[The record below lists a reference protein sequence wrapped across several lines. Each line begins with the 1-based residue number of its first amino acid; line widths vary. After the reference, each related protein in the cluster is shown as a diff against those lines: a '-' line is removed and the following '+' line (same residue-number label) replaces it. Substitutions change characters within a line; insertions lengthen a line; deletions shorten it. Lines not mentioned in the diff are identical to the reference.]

1 MSTDI
6 EPRHPAANPP
16 AKQISTVEI
25 GGCEFVVGWD
35 GEAPDYERHHFFG
48 ITGRQHPTA
57 WVECVKLGGKWWGV
71 NEVFSSDFCD
81 QLDAALLELEE
92 FGACSKGSPGA

>member
-1 MSTDI
+1 MSDI
-6 EPRHPAANPP
+6 QPRHQAANPR
-16 AKQISTVEI
+16 AKQISTVAI
-25 GGCEFVVGWD
+25 GGCDFVVGWD

-57 WVECVKLGGKWWGV
+57 WVECVKLGGKWWNV

-81 QLDAALLELEE
+81 QLDAALLALAPMRV
-92 FGACSKGSPGA
+92 GQAVV